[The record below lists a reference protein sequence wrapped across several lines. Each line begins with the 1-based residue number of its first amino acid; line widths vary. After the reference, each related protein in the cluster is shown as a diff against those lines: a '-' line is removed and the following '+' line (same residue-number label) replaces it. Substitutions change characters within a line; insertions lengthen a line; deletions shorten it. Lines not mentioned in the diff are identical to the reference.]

1 MSEKIKIN
9 KQATIEK
16 GKKGF
21 FGLVYGRT
29 AVVVLLLV
37 LQVIILMAGFFW
49 LGEYMYYIYGGVTA
63 LAVLLVL
70 FIINKRENP
79 AFKLVWIILI
89 LLIPVFGAMLYLF
102 VELQIGTKWMN
113 ARIQK
118 LHQQMRRYTVQD
130 QVVAQNL
137 ERENLQVSHM
147 AGYINRHGGYPAYQ
161 NTSAKFFP
169 IGEAKFKEMVI
180 QLEKAEK
187 FIFLEYFII
196 QDGYMLNTVV
206 DILKK
211 KVKQGVE
218 VRFMYDGMC
227 CLAMMPYRYPEE
239 LEKFGIQC
247 RMFSPVKPAL
257 STHQN
262 NRDHRKVLVIDGR
275 VAFTGGVNL
284 ADEYIN
290 QKVRFGH
297 WKDTAIMIEGDAV
310 RSFTLMFLEMWNLD
324 KYKVIE
330 DYDRYLSVSFQKT
343 PDEGD
348 GFVIPYG
355 DNPLDRE
362 PVGELVYMDILNTAN
377 RYVHIMTPYLVLDN
391 EMMTALTYAAKRG
404 VEVIIIMPHIPDKW
418 YAFVLAKTYYNE
430 LLDAGVHIYEYT
442 PGFVHA
448 KGFISDDEKAVVGTI
463 NLDFRSLY
471 LHFED
476 AVFLYKNAAVAD
488 VERDFLETLKKCQK
502 ITQEDYKKQNLFN
515 KLAGRVLRLLA
526 PLM

>member
-89 LLIPVFGAMLYLF
+89 LLVPVFGAMLYLF

-137 ERENLQVSHM
+137 ERENQQVAHL
-147 AGYINRHGGYPAYQ
+147 ANYINRFGGYPAYQ

-169 IGEAKFKEMVI
+169 IGEDKFKEMVI

-196 QDGYMLNTVV
+196 HEGYMLNTVV

-227 CLAMMPYRYPEE
+227 SLALMPYRYPEE
-239 LEKFGIQC
+239 LEKYGIQC

-330 DYDRYLSVSFQKT
+330 DYDKYLSVNFQKT
-343 PDEGD
+343 PDAGD

-404 VEVIIIMPHIPDKW
+404 VEIIIIMPHIPDKW

-448 KGFISDDEKAVVGTI
+448 KGFISDDVKAVVGTI

-476 AVFLYKNAAVAD
+476 AVYMYKNSAVAD
-488 VERDFLETLKKCQK
+488 VERDFQETLKKCQK
-502 ITQEDYKKQNLFN
+502 ITQEDYKKQKLFN

>member
-1 MSEKIKIN
+1 MSRKKMN
-9 KQATIEK
+9 KQETIEK

-37 LQVIILMAGFFW
+37 IQVIILLAGFSW
-49 LGEYMYYIYGGVTA
+49 LREYMYYIYGGVTA

-70 FIINKRENP
+70 FIINRRENP
-79 AFKLVWIILI
+79 AFMLVWIILI
-89 LLIPVFGAMLYLF
+89 LLVPVFGSLLYLF

-118 LHQQMRRYTVQD
+118 LHQQMRRYTAQD
-130 QVVAQNL
+130 EVVAQNL
-137 ERENLQVSHM
+137 QREDPQVAHL
-147 AGYINRHGGYPAYQ
+147 AKYISSHGGYPAYQ
-161 NTSAKFFP
+161 NTSAKYFP
-169 IGEAKFKEMVI
+169 IGEAKFEEMLI

-196 QDGYMLNTVV
+196 HDGYMLNTVV
-206 DILKK
+206 DILKR

-227 CLAMMPYRYPEE
+227 SLALMPYHYPEE
-239 LEKFGIQC
+239 LEKYGIQC
-247 RMFSPVKPAL
+247 RMFSPVKPTL

-297 WKDTAIMIEGDAV
+297 WKDTAVMVEGDAV

-330 DYDRYLSVSFQKT
+330 DYDRYLNVSAVKKPQ
-343 PDEGD
+343 PGD

-355 DNPLDRE
+355 DNPLDGE
-362 PVGELVYMDILNTAN
+362 QVGELVYMDILNTAR
-377 RYVHIMTPYLVLDN
+377 RYVHIMTPYLVLDR
-391 EMMTALTYAAKRG
+391 ELIVALSFAAKRG

-430 LLDAGVHIYEYT
+430 LLDAGVQIYEYT

-448 KGFISDDEKAVVGTI
+448 KDFVSDDEKAVVGTI

-476 AVFLYKNAAVAD
+476 AVFMYKNEAVAD
-488 VERDFLETLKKCQK
+488 VEKDFQETLKKCQK
-502 ITQEDYKKQNLFN
+502 VTQEDYKKQKLFN
-515 KLAGRVLRLLA
+515 RVAGRILKLLA
-526 PLM
+526 PLL